1 MSTPRSCGRCF
12 LMKPFESFLAKQ
24 LNAYLAYRKGL
35 GYAQKPLVFRL
46 LAFDRYLQKDNIHW
60 NQLKPSF
67 FLQLRANISEHPN
80 TVNEI
85 LLDVR
90 GFFRF
95 LVRKGIL
102 QENPLKDIPRRP
114 KRYFVPFVFSPRQT
128 RILIETVG
136 QSIRKKE
143 SYFLRDM
150 AIYLAIVM
158 MARCGMRTNE
168 PLHLRTDHYR
178 QEEGTLYIERTK
190 FRKDR
195 LIPVPKSVLVELENY
210 RTARRSLC
218 GNDQNQYLLAGRG
231 QAPLNG
237 DIIRRVF
244 HRTVREMGL
253 NQPEQVIGNV
263 TFGAPVP
270 HSLRHAFAIN
280 TLNKI
285 KARGQSPQHA
295 LPVLATYMGH
305 RKYQY
310 TGAYLKVQDAKHRMG
325 LIEYTQSRAVVK

>member
-1 MSTPRSCGRCF
+1 
-12 LMKPFESFLAKQ
+12 MKPFESFLAKQ

-95 LVRKGIL
+95 LVGKGIL
-102 QENPLKDIPRRP
+102 QENPLKDIPRLP
-114 KRYFVPFVFSPRQT
+114 KRYFVPFVFSYTQT
-128 RILIETVG
+128 EMLIETVG
-136 QSIRKKE
+136 KNIRKRE
-143 SYFLRDM
+143 SCFLRDM
-150 AIYLAIVM
+150 AIYLAIIM
-158 MARCGMRTNE
+158 MARCGMRINE
-168 PLHLRTDHYR
+168 PLHLHTDHYR

-195 LIPVPKSVLVELENY
+195 LIPAPKSVLVELENY
-210 RTARRSLC
+210 LAVRRNLC
-218 GNDQNQYLLAGRG
+218 GNDRNQYLLAGRG
-231 QAPLNG
+231 DAPLNG

-244 HRTVREMGL
+244 HRTIKEMAL

-270 HSLRHAFAIN
+270 HSLRHSFAIN

-285 KARGQSPQHA
+285 RARGQSPQHA